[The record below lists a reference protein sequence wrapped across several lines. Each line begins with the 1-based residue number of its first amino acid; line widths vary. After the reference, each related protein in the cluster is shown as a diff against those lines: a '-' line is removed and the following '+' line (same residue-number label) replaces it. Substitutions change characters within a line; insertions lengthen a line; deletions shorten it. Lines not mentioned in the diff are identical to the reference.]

1 MASKALDTVSEVKS
15 RLPMPASAVSRGITP
30 AQWRVLV
37 ETTFPSAKSA
47 EAVEMAF
54 DYCKVR
60 GLDVFKKPV
69 HIVPMWNSSLRREVE
84 TVWAGINE
92 IQITAARSGAWAGMD
107 SPKWGPMI
115 TKTFEGERRSNNGTQ
130 HVSVEV
136 TYPEWCEVTVY
147 RMVQGQRCA
156 FAEPVYWEEACS
168 TMGKNS
174 KLPTDMWVKRP
185 RGQLQKVA
193 KSASLRAAFPEEA
206 ELTAEEMEGKEI
218 EAGGAIIDHEPARPS
233 IDANALE
240 SEIRQSLID
249 VNDIDHLDEV
259 WLSFRDRVKQ
269 AAAENDGNLN
279 RFTQH
284 FSARKAM
291 ILVDRERQVEQAKHD
306 DEENPTDATVADLPA
321 PENPAIPEPGD
332 DLPKFQLTVDPK
344 TNQPRWGALTKSL
357 KGGLEQAIR
366 ENRDASEVVGFWN
379 NHKHLVE
386 RMRKAGG
393 DYVSYADKLEE
404 LYQETIAKLE
414 AVE

>member
-15 RLPMPASAVSRGITP
+15 RLPMPASAASRGITP

-107 SPKWGPMI
+107 SPKWGPLI
-115 TKTFEGERRSNNGTQ
+115 TKTFEGERRSQNGTQ

-136 TYPEWCEVTVY
+136 TFPEWCEVTVY

-174 KLPTDMWVKRP
+174 KLPTDMWLKRP

-218 EAGGAIIDHEPARPS
+218 EAGGAVIIDHEPAAPP
-233 IDANALE
+233 IDINALE
-240 SEIRQSLID
+240 TGIQRKMAEIEEVAELDDLWREVVAD
-249 VNDIDHLDEV
+249 VKRVGEV
-259 WLSFRDRVKQ
+259 DGEAKSRIIKLFSGKKSQIVKRIEEQ
-269 AAAENDGNLN
+269 AATEPQ
-279 RFTQH
+279 T
-284 FSARKAM
+284 
-291 ILVDRERQVEQAKHD
+291 D
-306 DEENPTDATVADLPA
+306 DEPAQDAKPA
-321 PENPAIPEPGD
+321 EPGD
-332 DLPKFQLTVDPK
+332 DLPKFQLTKDK
-344 TNQPRWGALTKSL
+344 EGKPRWGALTKSL
-357 KGGLEQAIR
+357 KSALDQAVR
-366 ENRDASEVVGFWN
+366 ENRDASEVHGFWF
-379 NHKHLVE
+379 HHAKLIE
-386 RMRKAGG
+386 AMREAGG
-393 DYVSYADKLEE
+393 DYIGYVEKLEE
-404 LYQETIAKLE
+404 QYQETIAKLE